1 MIKHNNNIC
10 FFNFYSFK
18 GDGKCPFGNKCFYKH
33 ALPNGDL
40 VDVGCPKKAR
50 KMLRSNNE
58 IINLLDVSINA
69 IFLLHFLYM
78 YYLAKS

>member
-1 MIKHNNNIC
+1 ML
-10 FFNFYSFK
+10 FFVYVYVSLQ

-50 KMLRSNNE
+50 KMHRSNNE
-58 IINLLDVSINA
+58 IINLLDVSIQFIKNYTCVN
-69 IFLLHFLYM
+69 IY
-78 YYLAKS
+78 SI